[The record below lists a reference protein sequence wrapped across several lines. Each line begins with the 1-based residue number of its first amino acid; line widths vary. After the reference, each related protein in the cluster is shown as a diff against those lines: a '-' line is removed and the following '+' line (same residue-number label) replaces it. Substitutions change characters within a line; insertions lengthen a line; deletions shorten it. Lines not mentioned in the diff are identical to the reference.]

1 MGRTRIVFIG
11 IAAAVII
18 VALGVIINYNHSS
31 AKYDI
36 YRDHRELFEA
46 VKEETELLMTSLDN
60 RSDIGNTFIYSN
72 NGNAVGHQFLDGA
85 NAGLQGNVQ
94 QIIEVSEDKL
104 NFVRYS
110 RQDGKSLLRFVF
122 DWEGEKGNTYHIVY
136 CDSQDLVEK
145 AYSEEPANYKL
156 DTLADGWYGI
166 EIE

>member
-85 NAGLQGNVQ
+85 NAGLQGNIQ

-104 NFVRYS
+104 NFLRYS

>member
-110 RQDGKSLLRFVF
+110 RQDGKSLLRSVF